1 LNCIDSTTLFAN
13 EIDKRTFCELDFN
26 SSFVSGL
33 IAVVAS
39 YFAGTEQNQQA
50 ERIEKLSTKTM
61 N

>member
-1 LNCIDSTTLFAN
+1 MKLINALFAN
-13 EIDKRTFCELDFN
+13 WTSIAL
-26 SSFVSGL
+26 FVSGL